1 MQTRRVGP
9 DFVVAQLAAPQS
21 FRHFERSE
29 TSASPSVFWEEKS
42 VFVFFVTQ
50 PDPVE

>member
-29 TSASPSVFWEEKS
+29 KS
-42 VFVFFVTQ
+42 LFVFFATQ